1 MTKASEVLHKQLL
14 LQHHDACECFCSFC
28 EHGACT
34 KPLNSIPKLMKHVL
48 CPPSKKF
55 TFLDDEFYGHNCC
68 GTYILTNLYIFFFF
82 GLLSHSLCNVLL
94 EMPVSFCKF
103 ADTTCMEPSC
113 LFQNKAT
120 CFHCPISNLGSDQG
134 TIKWEKHVKTDIT
147 RANYTAPTPTLG
159 RIKLAGP
166 PPKRYF
172 KKVLS
177 IYVHDI
183 FSDTTHVLH
192 TY

>member
-1 MTKASEVLHKQLL
+1 M
-14 LQHHDACECFCSFC
+14 
-28 EHGACT
+28 
-34 KPLNSIPKLMKHVL
+34 
-48 CPPSKKF
+48 
-55 TFLDDEFYGHNCC
+55 
-68 GTYILTNLYIFFFF
+68 
-82 GLLSHSLCNVLL
+82 
-94 EMPVSFCKF
+94 
-103 ADTTCMEPSC
+103 
-113 LFQNKAT
+113 FQNKAT